1 MPLFN
6 PNVGLLLI
14 CVIGSLVGEPALRDI
29 PTPSLRVYL
38 KSGGRPL
45 VWVASGRIKLRLAV
59 LGIGNDVAEVLGV
72 MPLVGLCGINRV
84 TEEALVGSVHCRLN
98 EGILKG
104 IA

>member
-1 MPLFN
+1 MMNVVHGGRRLLISVVQQLLGLPLFN

-45 VWVASGRIKLRLAV
+45 VWVASRRI
-59 LGIGNDVAEVLGV
+59 
-72 MPLVGLCGINRV
+72 
-84 TEEALVGSVHCRLN
+84 
-98 EGILKG
+98 
-104 IA
+104 